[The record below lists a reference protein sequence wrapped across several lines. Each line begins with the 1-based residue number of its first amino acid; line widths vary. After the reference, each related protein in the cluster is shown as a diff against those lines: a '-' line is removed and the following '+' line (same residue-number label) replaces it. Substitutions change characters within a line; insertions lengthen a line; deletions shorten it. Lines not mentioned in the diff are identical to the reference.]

1 MMKISHVRVSSESDG
16 PARTSRTAYRRPKDP
31 KHIHFNHSMRGPAVV
46 IPVTAVVGDDGLVP
60 IEGDDL
66 FLVRW
71 NHRPTLL
78 RAALQR
84 FGGRADWKPRWYLLA
99 VPIEAFMGSARSV
112 FRLAY
117 RAKGANA
124 TSSALLILTTWY
136 PTHPLRQICRPWG
149 SPPGMPLGGLGLN
162 GAQNL
167 VVRAVMWR

>member
-1 MMKISHVRVSSESDG
+1 MEISHVRVSSESDG

-84 FGGRADWKPRWYLLA
+84 LGARADWKPRWYRLA
-99 VPIEAFMGSARSV
+99 VPPSPSWEVRAPCSAWR
-112 FRLAY
+112 Y

-124 TSSALLILTTWY
+124 TSSALLIPTTWY